1 LAGKAVAT
9 TLVVTTG
16 IVGGTVGYAA
26 VDPAFRKNLG
36 SVVPGSE
43 DLLQMILGRWK
54 PGEDVL
60 LHNHFHEK

>member
-16 IVGGTVGYAA
+16 VVGGTVGYAA

-43 DLLQMILGRWK
+43 DLLQMILGR
-54 PGEDVL
+54 
-60 LHNHFHEK
+60 